1 MQSRPDA
8 EKESIVKQPIKS
20 GALIAL
26 GVLVI
31 GIGTPDRTAAQS
43 KSEAGSVTLT
53 EDGSAYTL
61 ANGIVTA
68 RIDKASGDLL
78 SMRFKGTEMLATI
91 YGSDGLPD
99 TAVDKPGANMRGG
112 GHRYT
117 DHQYG
122 FWSHDTDGPHTLDRI
137 TIDPKSNGGER
148 AEVSIKGISD
158 GKPMGAGP
166 GGNFISDVEIRYT
179 LERNKP
185 GLYTYSIFEH
195 QPAYPASNLGEAR
208 FCVKLNDFFDWMS
221 VGPKYNKLYPKAQPG
236 EHEDKYDFTADQ
248 FENPAF
254 GWSSASKHVGFFF
267 LNPSVEYLSGGP
279 TKVEFLGHRDTND
292 VQAPT
297 VLNYWRSS
305 HYGGAVVDVANGEH
319 WTKVIGPFLL
329 YVDAGNTPM
338 EMYNQAVA
346 EAHKETTHWPYSWV
360 SGVDYP
366 HQNERTEVSGR
377 VVLKDPQAKNEK
389 MTRLRV
395 GLAYPSYTI
404 QPAGRGGAVL
414 PPRQIGWQTDAKHY
428 EFWAFAD
435 NNGRFRLNEVRPGNY
450 TLHAFA
456 DGVLGEMAKADIT
469 VTAGKPLDLGTIEW
483 TPDRRGKQIWE
494 IGTPNRTGAEFAKGD
509 DYAHDGMFLV
519 YAKLFPN
526 DVNYTIGKSD
536 YHKDWFFEQ
545 VPHAED
551 LTAKP
556 TAYNTQAP
564 QGRATPWTISFQL
577 PNAPQGKAHLRL
589 ALASTSTRQIDV
601 VVNDQPVG
609 QVDHLSND
617 GAIGRNGIL
626 GVWSE
631 RDVVFDASALKAGS
645 NTVKLIVPAGGMTA
659 GVIYD
664 YLRLELDEAAK

>member
-1 MQSRPDA
+1 MTYFSKSAMAITLGALAIGLGTGTRSAAQN
-8 EKESIVKQPIKS
+8 KS
-20 GALIAL
+20 GQ
-26 GVLVI
+26 
-31 GIGTPDRTAAQS
+31 AA
-43 KSEAGSVTLT
+43 VTMT

-68 RIDKASGDLL
+68 RIDKKSGDLL
-78 SMRFKGTEMLATI
+78 SMKFKETEMLATI
-91 YGSDGLPD
+91 TGADGLPD
-99 TAVDKPGANMRGG
+99 TAVDKPGANLRGG

-122 FWSHDTDGPHTLDRI
+122 FWSHDTEGPNTI
-137 TIDPKSNGGER
+137 AKVTIDPKSNGGER

-166 GGNFISDVEIRYT
+166 GGNFISDVEIRYA
-179 LERNKP
+179 LERNRP

-195 QPAYPASNLGEAR
+195 QADYPASSLGEAR
-208 FCVKLNDFFDWMS
+208 FCAKLNDFFDWMS
-221 VGPKYNKLYPKAQPG
+221 VGPKYNKPYPKAQPG

-254 GWSSASKHVGFFF
+254 GWSSTTKNVGFWF

-305 HYGGAVVDVANGEH
+305 HYGGAVVNVAQGEH
-319 WTKVIGPFLL
+319 WSKVIGPFLL
-329 YVDAGNTPM
+329 YVNAGKAPAD
-338 EMYNQAVA
+338 MYSDAVA
-346 EAHKETTHWPYSWV
+346 EAHKETQRWPYAWV
-360 SGVDYP
+360 NVADYP
-366 HQNERTEVSGR
+366 HQNERTAVSGR
-377 VVLKDPQAKNEK
+377 IVLKDPQAKDAK
-389 MTRLRV
+389 MSRLRV
-395 GLAYPSYTI
+395 GLAYPAYTI
-404 QPAGRGGAVL
+404 QPAGRGGA
-414 PPRQIGWQTDAKHY
+414 PGEPRTIDWQTDAKHY

-435 NNGRFRLNEVRPGNY
+435 NSGRFHLNAVRPGNY

-456 DGVLGEMAKADIT
+456 DGVLGELTKADIT
-469 VTAGKPLDLGTIEW
+469 VSAGKPLDMGTIDW

-494 IGTPNRTGAEFAKGD
+494 IGVPNRTGAEFAKGD

-526 DVNYTIGKSD
+526 DVNYVVGKSD

-545 VPHAED
+545 VPHNED
-551 LTAKP
+551 PESKA
-556 TAYNTQAP
+556 AGYNTGTKP
-564 QGRATPWTISFQL
+564 GRATPWTISFDMAQ
-577 PNAPQGKAHLRL
+577 APHGKAHLRI
-589 ALASTSTRQIDV
+589 ALASTSTRQLDV

-609 QVDHLSND
+609 KLDRLMVD
-617 GAIGRNGIL
+617 GAIARNGIL

-631 RDVVFDASALKAGS
+631 KDVAFDASALKAGT
-645 NTVKLIVPAGGMTA
+645 NTLKLIVPGGPMTS
-659 GVIYD
+659 GMIYD
-664 YLRLELDEAAK
+664 YLRLEIDEAGK